1 LRNRRLQFLRI
12 ELKLEFS
19 RPVPLDDQKE
29 SFAMVATTS
38 APDRTTAQQTDESL
52 RAKQLEQ
59 AEELLFA
66 GPEQGGFAKVLFR
79 GEFRGSALF
88 PYPELPESQ
97 RSTVEAAVDAVREF
111 ADHHI
116 DAAAIDRDADIP
128 RSVIDGLAQ
137 LGVLGMAAPQKW
149 GGQGFSQMGYCRIM
163 EVIGGHCASTAV
175 FVNAHHSIGLRAL
188 VLFGTPEQQ
197 ARWLP
202 PLASGEKLA
211 AFALTEEQAGSDASN
226 VQTTARP
233 TDDGQSYIINGSKRY
248 ITNGAIA
255 DVLTVMARTPDPR
268 GGDSKVTAFLVTPD
282 LPGFEVVEA
291 RMPKCGIRGTATA
304 RLAFHDMPVPATNI
318 LGPLGKGLKVALT
331 VLDFG
336 RTTFGASCTGA
347 AKVCLAAATRH
358 AARRRQFGRP
368 LADLELI
375 KKKLAYLAATAYAME
390 ATTYQTAA
398 LIDRGSED
406 YMLETAILKVFTT
419 EVLWHGVNEAL
430 QVFGGQGYFSSEPY
444 ERMMRD
450 ARINTIGEGANEVLK
465 AFIALVGMRDIAEG
479 LKGTLE
485 GLKKP
490 SSFLPTLWSFTRDRM
505 GRMVH
510 TPLIPVASPML
521 RPMADSLGRRV
532 ARFGRTV
539 ERLLIAN
546 REAIL
551 DRQYIQE
558 RIADAAIALVTSAC
572 TLSRWDHS
580 IAQLRATPAERSAA
594 ELYLRMAN
602 RRFDDALRGLSHN
615 DDRLTT
621 EAANAALDRF
631 TANALAPE

>member
-1 LRNRRLQFLRI
+1 MAI
-12 ELKLEFS
+12 S
-19 RPVPLDDQKE
+19 
-29 SFAMVATTS
+29 TS
-38 APDRTTAQQTDESL
+38 APDRASSHQADEAL
-52 RAKQLEQ
+52 RAKQMEQ
-59 AEELLFA
+59 AEELLFSGREA
-66 GPEQGGFAKVLFR
+66 TGFAKALFR
-79 GEFRGSALF
+79 GEFRGDALF
-88 PYPELPESQ
+88 PYPELPEKD
-97 RSTVEAAVDAVREF
+97 RATVEQAVAAVSEF
-111 ADHHI
+111 ADTHI
-116 DAAAIDRDADIP
+116 DAAAIDREADIP
-128 RSVIDGLAQ
+128 SSVIQGLAR
-137 LGVLGMAAPQKW
+137 LGVLGMAAPTKW
-149 GGQGFSQMGYCRIM
+149 GGKGFSQMGYCRIM
-163 EVIGGHCASTAV
+163 EVIGGHCSSTAV

-233 TDDGQSYIINGSKRY
+233 SDDGKTYILNGSKRY

-268 GGDSKVTAFLVTPD
+268 GGDSKITAFLVTPD

-358 AARRRQFGRP
+358 AANRRQFGRP

-398 LIDRGSED
+398 LIDRGAED

-419 EVLWHGVNEAL
+419 EVLWEGVNETL
-430 QVFGGQGYFSSEPY
+430 QVFGGQGYFSNEPY

-465 AFIALVGMRDIAEG
+465 AFIAMVGMRDIGVG
-479 LKGTLE
+479 LKNTLD
-485 GLKKP
+485 GFKKP
-490 SSFLPTLWSFTRDRM
+490 SSFMSTLWGFSRDHL
-505 GRMVH
+505 GRLVR
-510 TPLIPVASPML
+510 TPVVPVVNPML
-521 RPMADSLGRRV
+521 RPMAESLGRRV
-532 ARFGRTV
+532 ARFARTV
-539 ERLLIAN
+539 EWVLITH
-546 REAIL
+546 RETIL
-551 DRQYIQE
+551 DREYVQE
-558 RIADAAIALVTSAC
+558 RIADAAIALVTGAC
-572 TLSRWDHS
+572 TLSRWDLS
-580 IAQLRATPAERSAA
+580 ITQGRSTPAERTAA
-594 ELYLRMAN
+594 ELYLRMAQS
-602 RRFDDALRGLSHN
+602 RFDRSLQALSQN
-615 DDRLTT
+615 DDSLTT
-621 EAANAALDRF
+621 AAADS
-631 TANALAPE
+631 ALAAWSDYQPRR

>member
-1 LRNRRLQFLRI
+1 M
-12 ELKLEFS
+12 EE
-19 RPVPLDDQKE
+19 P
-29 SFAMVATTS
+29 FAMAISTS
-38 APDRTTAQQTDESL
+38 ARDRATSGKAEEAL
-52 RAKQLEQ
+52 RAKQIEQ
-59 AEELLFA
+59 AEELLFS
-66 GPEQGGFAKVLFR
+66 GPEANGFAKALFR
-79 GEFRGSALF
+79 GEFRGNALF
-88 PYPELPESQ
+88 PYPELPEKE
-97 RSTVEAAVDAVREF
+97 RGTVEQAVAAVTEF
-111 ADHHI
+111 ADTHI
-116 DAAAIDRDADIP
+116 DAAAIDREADIP
-128 RSVIDGLAQ
+128 RSVVQGLAR
-137 LGVLGMAAPQKW
+137 LGVLGMAAPTQW

-163 EVIGGHCASTAV
+163 EVIGGHCSSTAV

-188 VLFGTPEQQ
+188 VLFGTPDQQ

-226 VQTTARP
+226 VQTSARP
-233 TDDGQSYIINGSKRY
+233 SDDGETYILNGSKRY

-358 AARRRQFGRP
+358 AASRRQFGRP

-398 LIDRGSED
+398 LIDRGAED

-419 EVLWHGVNEAL
+419 EALWEGVNETL
-430 QVFGGQGYFSSEPY
+430 QVFGGQGYFSNEPY

-465 AFIALVGMRDIAEG
+465 AFIAMVGMRDIAVG
-479 LKGTLE
+479 LKDTLD

-490 SSFLPTLWSFTRDRM
+490 SSFLSTLWGFSRDHV
-505 GRMVH
+505 GRLVR
-510 TPLIPVASPML
+510 TPVVPVVNPML

-532 ARFGRTV
+532 ARFGRSV
-539 ERLLIAN
+539 ERVLVTH

-551 DRQYIQE
+551 DREYVQE
-558 RIADAAIALVTSAC
+558 RIADAAIALVTGAC
-572 TLSRWDHS
+572 TLSRWDLS
-580 IAQLRATPAERSAA
+580 ITQSRSTPAERTAA
-594 ELYLRMAN
+594 ELYLRMAQ
-602 RRFDDALRGLSHN
+602 RRFDRSLQALSQN

-621 EAANAALDRF
+621 AAADAALAAWTDYQPSR
-631 TANALAPE
+631 

>member
-1 LRNRRLQFLRI
+1 MAI
-12 ELKLEFS
+12 S
-19 RPVPLDDQKE
+19 
-29 SFAMVATTS
+29 TS
-38 APDRTTAQQTDESL
+38 APDRASSHQADEAL
-52 RAKQLEQ
+52 RAKQMEQ
-59 AEELLFA
+59 AEELLFSGREA
-66 GPEQGGFAKVLFR
+66 TGFAKALFR
-79 GEFRGSALF
+79 GEFRGDALF
-88 PYPELPESQ
+88 PYPELPEKD
-97 RSTVEAAVDAVREF
+97 RATVEQAVAAVSEF
-111 ADHHI
+111 ADTHI
-116 DAAAIDRDADIP
+116 DAAAIDREADIP
-128 RSVIDGLAQ
+128 SSVIQGLAR
-137 LGVLGMAAPQKW
+137 LGVLGMAAPTKW

-163 EVIGGHCASTAV
+163 EVIGGHCSSTAV

-233 TDDGQSYIINGSKRY
+233 SDDGKTYILNGSKRY

-268 GGDSKVTAFLVTPD
+268 GGDSKITAFLVTPD

-358 AARRRQFGRP
+358 AANRRQFGRP

-398 LIDRGSED
+398 LIDRGAED

-419 EVLWHGVNEAL
+419 EVLWEGVNETL
-430 QVFGGQGYFSSEPY
+430 QVFGGQGYFSNEPY

-465 AFIALVGMRDIAEG
+465 AFIAMVGMRDIGVG
-479 LKGTLE
+479 LKNTLD
-485 GLKKP
+485 GFKKP
-490 SSFLPTLWSFTRDRM
+490 SSFMSTLWGFSRDHL
-505 GRMVH
+505 GRLVR
-510 TPLIPVASPML
+510 TPVVPVVNPML
-521 RPMADSLGRRV
+521 RPMAESLGRRV
-532 ARFGRTV
+532 ARFARTV
-539 ERLLIAN
+539 EWVLITH
-546 REAIL
+546 RETIL
-551 DRQYIQE
+551 DREYVQE
-558 RIADAAIALVTSAC
+558 RIADAAIALVTGAC
-572 TLSRWDHS
+572 TLSRWDLS
-580 IAQLRATPAERSAA
+580 ITQGRSTPAERTAA
-594 ELYLRMAN
+594 ELYLRMAQS
-602 RRFDDALRGLSHN
+602 RFDRSLQALSQN
-615 DDRLTT
+615 DDSLTT
-621 EAANAALDRF
+621 AAADS
-631 TANALAPE
+631 ALAAWSDYQPPR

>member
-1 LRNRRLQFLRI
+1 MAI
-12 ELKLEFS
+12 S
-19 RPVPLDDQKE
+19 
-29 SFAMVATTS
+29 TS
-38 APDRTTAQQTDESL
+38 APDRASSHQADEAL
-52 RAKQLEQ
+52 RAKQMEQ
-59 AEELLFA
+59 AEELLFSGREA
-66 GPEQGGFAKVLFR
+66 TGFAKALFR
-79 GEFRGSALF
+79 GEFRGDALF
-88 PYPELPESQ
+88 PYPELPEKD
-97 RSTVEAAVDAVREF
+97 RATVEQAVAAVSEF
-111 ADHHI
+111 ADTHI
-116 DAAAIDRDADIP
+116 DAAAIDREADIP
-128 RSVIDGLAQ
+128 SSVIQGLAR
-137 LGVLGMAAPQKW
+137 LGVLGMAAPTKW

-163 EVIGGHCASTAV
+163 EVIGGHCSSTAV

-233 TDDGQSYIINGSKRY
+233 SDDGKTYILNGSKRY

-268 GGDSKVTAFLVTPD
+268 GGDSKITAFLVTPD

-358 AARRRQFGRP
+358 AANRRQFGRP

-398 LIDRGSED
+398 LIDRGAED

-419 EVLWHGVNEAL
+419 EVLWEGVNETL
-430 QVFGGQGYFSSEPY
+430 QVFGGQGYFSNEPY

-465 AFIALVGMRDIAEG
+465 AFIAMVGMRDIGVG
-479 LKGTLE
+479 LKNTLD
-485 GLKKP
+485 GFKKP
-490 SSFLPTLWSFTRDRM
+490 SSFMSTLWGFSRDHL
-505 GRMVH
+505 GRLVR
-510 TPLIPVASPML
+510 TPVVPVVNPML
-521 RPMADSLGRRV
+521 RPMAESLGRRV
-532 ARFGRTV
+532 ARFARTV
-539 ERLLIAN
+539 EWVLVTH
-546 REAIL
+546 RETIL
-551 DRQYIQE
+551 DREYVQE
-558 RIADAAIALVTSAC
+558 RIADAAIALVTGAC
-572 TLSRWDHS
+572 TLSRWDLS
-580 IAQLRATPAERSAA
+580 ITQGRSTPAERTAA
-594 ELYLRMAN
+594 ELYLRMAQS
-602 RRFDDALRGLSHN
+602 RFDRSLQALSQN
-615 DDRLTT
+615 DDSLTT
-621 EAANAALDRF
+621 AAADS
-631 TANALAPE
+631 ALAAWSDYQPPR

>member
-1 LRNRRLQFLRI
+1 MAI
-12 ELKLEFS
+12 S
-19 RPVPLDDQKE
+19 
-29 SFAMVATTS
+29 TS
-38 APDRTTAQQTDESL
+38 APDRASSHQADEAL
-52 RAKQLEQ
+52 RAKQMEQ
-59 AEELLFA
+59 AEELLFSGREA
-66 GPEQGGFAKVLFR
+66 TGFAKALFR
-79 GEFRGSALF
+79 GEFRGDALF
-88 PYPELPESQ
+88 PYPELPEKD
-97 RSTVEAAVDAVREF
+97 RATVEQAVAAVSEF
-111 ADHHI
+111 ADTHI
-116 DAAAIDRDADIP
+116 DAAAIDREADIP
-128 RSVIDGLAQ
+128 SSVIQGLAR
-137 LGVLGMAAPQKW
+137 LGVLGMAAPTKW

-163 EVIGGHCASTAV
+163 EVIGGHCSSTAV

-233 TDDGQSYIINGSKRY
+233 SDDGKTYILNGSKRY

-268 GGDSKVTAFLVTPD
+268 GGDSKITAFLVTPD

-358 AARRRQFGRP
+358 AANRRQFGRP

-398 LIDRGSED
+398 LIDRGAED

-419 EVLWHGVNEAL
+419 EVLWEGVNETL
-430 QVFGGQGYFSSEPY
+430 QVFGGQGYFSNEPY

-465 AFIALVGMRDIAEG
+465 AFIAMVGMRDIGVG
-479 LKGTLE
+479 LKNTLD
-485 GLKKP
+485 GLKEP
-490 SSFLPTLWSFTRDRM
+490 SSFMSTLWGFSRDHL
-505 GRMVH
+505 GRLVR
-510 TPLIPVASPML
+510 TPVVPVVNPML
-521 RPMADSLGRRV
+521 RPMAESLGRRV
-532 ARFGRTV
+532 ARFARTV
-539 ERLLIAN
+539 EWVLVTH
-546 REAIL
+546 RETIL
-551 DRQYIQE
+551 DREYVQE
-558 RIADAAIALVTSAC
+558 RIADAAIALVTGAC
-572 TLSRWDHS
+572 TLSRWDLS
-580 IAQLRATPAERSAA
+580 ITQGRSTPAERTAA
-594 ELYLRMAN
+594 ELYLRMAQS
-602 RRFDDALRGLSHN
+602 RFDRSLQALSQN
-615 DDRLTT
+615 DDSLTT
-621 EAANAALDRF
+621 AAADS
-631 TANALAPE
+631 ALAAWSDYQPRR